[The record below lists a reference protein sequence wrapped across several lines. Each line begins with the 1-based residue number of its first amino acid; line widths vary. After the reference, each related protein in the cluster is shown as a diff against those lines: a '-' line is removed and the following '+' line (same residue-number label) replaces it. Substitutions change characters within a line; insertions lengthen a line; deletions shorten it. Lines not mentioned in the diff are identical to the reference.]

1 MQYSLRQIVFA
12 ALALPLFVCGCSGP
26 SKPDGLP
33 DRVPLEITLTQDG
46 KPLQEATVQLVS
58 PDVPWSI
65 TGNTDAHGTA
75 KMVTHG
81 QFAGV
86 PPGPYKVV
94 VIKRDVEST
103 PTGDRKTQ
111 TLKIYSL
118 VDPKLSD
125 RQTTTLEL
133 MVEKGKKTTTLEL
146 GASDR
151 VLLDTEIV
159 PMSEF

>member
-1 MQYSLRQIVFA
+1 MRCALRQIVFA
-12 ALALPLFVCGCSGP
+12 VAALPLFVCGCSGP
-26 SKPDGLP
+26 SQPDGLP
-33 DRVPLEITLTQDG
+33 NRVPLEITLTQDG

-58 PDVPWSI
+58 PDVPWAV

-103 PTGDRKTQ
+103 PADDRKTQ

-125 RQTTTLEL
+125 RQTTPLEL
-133 MVEKGKKTTTLEL
+133 TVEKGKKTATLEL
-146 GASDR
+146 GATGR
-151 VLLDTEIV
+151 TLLDTEIV